1 MSQNYGIEPPRDHP
15 PTLFKKPVR
24 YIVVIDSGGSMVA
37 RLYLNTR
44 EMVGGFDAAV
54 EEISGM
60 TKGLVPELGALGSEW
75 DTALQGHS
83 DAERASAKIYT
94 LEV

>member
-1 MSQNYGIEPPRDHP
+1 MSQNFGIESPRDHP
-15 PTLFKKPVR
+15 PTRLKQPVR
-24 YIVVIDSGGSMVA
+24 FIVVIDSGGSMVA
-37 RLYLNTR
+37 RLFLKNR

-60 TKGLVPELGALGSEW
+60 TMGLVPEIGALGSEW

-83 DAERASAKIYT
+83 VAERASAKIYT
-94 LEV
+94 LEI